1 MSIMVGQKYFGF
13 CSLVVYLVGFVWGY
27 LEVSISLVALMGCGL
42 QNFQS
47 WFDNLQKHLLS
58 QRGNS

>member
-47 WFDNLQKHLLS
+47 WFDNL
-58 QRGNS
+58 